1 MEIEYN
7 FCLNSSIN
15 NLQIHFNPN
24 GVDSNGYNQWISD
37 DYVYSI
43 NWDISLNRWKFNG
56 GNLSYSMYSSLPSSV
71 PPLNSWYILGANG
84 TVIVNEGVCNPLG
97 VNSLTF
103 SVNQPICTCDG
114 NIMITAS
121 GGYPPYQYSIDNGI
135 TYFNSPIFTNLCS
148 GIYSV
153 KVVDLSGNTNSNN
166 ITLNEPAPQTLY
178 SLKLTTTST
187 NPVNNNT
194 TLTNQYTTTV
204 SVIPELPNG
213 VTISFN
219 IYHNNQFY
227 YSPNSSTATL
237 TTNTILSKNNISI
250 PVSITGNTTTNPNYN
265 PIQGCQNLTNY
276 LEFYTE
282 SWNTITFTNSDSIIL
297 NTTTTITQNEPLTS
311 CTYTSSQ
318 DSFSIG
324 NASISGCGCCRVEII
339 SVN

>member
-56 GNLSYSMYSSLPSSV
+56 GNLSYSMFSSLPSSV

-121 GGYPPYQYSIDNGI
+121 GGYPPYLYSIDNGI

-166 ITLNEPAPQTLY
+166 ITLNEPAPSTLY
-178 SLKLTTTST
+178 SVKLTTTST
-187 NPVNNNT
+187 NPINNNT

-204 SVIPELPNG
+204 SVTPELPNG

-227 YSPNSSTATL
+227 YSPSASTATL
-237 TTNTILSKNNISI
+237 TTNTLLFKNNILL
-250 PVSITGNTTTNPNYN
+250 PVSITGNTTTNTNYN

-276 LEFYTE
+276 LDFYTE